1 MLSKMCLL
9 KRRVCR
15 IFAKDH
21 FCRCSVG
28 KESCAW
34 IHSKLLQRSFK
45 NTLLYYVDR
54 CRLPISMQN
63 HDYIMCF
70 HFKNVLLRVI
80 TVRMCFF
87 VANQI
92 KEMYMKLSFHLCR
105 RYCKNN
111 YIFMCEL
118 LVIRWTWSCSRINWS
133 SWWTVGSGTVY
144 NWRLTALLWQN
155 RLLW

>member
-1 MLSKMCLL
+1 MQYDAFCSISTSSTSYTFYINQSKPLQSWLHVILLKVFCITKYNLQKYVACWIIFWMLSKMCLL

-54 CRLPISMQN
+54 CRLPISIQN

-70 HFKNVLLRVI
+70 HFQNVLLRVI
-80 TVRMCFF
+80 TVRMCF
-87 VANQI
+87 
-92 KEMYMKLSFHLCR
+92 C
-105 RYCKNN
+105 CKSNKRN
-111 YIFMCEL
+111 VYE
-118 LVIRWTWSCSRINWS
+118 
-133 SWWTVGSGTVY
+133 TV
-144 NWRLTALLWQN
+144 N
-155 RLLW
+155 

>member
-1 MLSKMCLL
+1 MQYDAFCSISTSSTSSTFYINQSKPLQSWLHVILLKVFYITKYNLQKYVACCIIFWMLSKMCLL
-9 KRRVCR
+9 KRRFSR

-21 FCRCSVG
+21 FCGCSVG

-80 TVRMCFF
+80 TVRMCF
-87 VANQI
+87 
-92 KEMYMKLSFHLCR
+92 C
-105 RYCKNN
+105 CKSNKRN
-111 YIFMCEL
+111 VYE
-118 LVIRWTWSCSRINWS
+118 
-133 SWWTVGSGTVY
+133 TV
-144 NWRLTALLWQN
+144 N
-155 RLLW
+155 

>member
-1 MLSKMCLL
+1 MQSDAFCSISTSSTSSTFYINQSKPLQSWLHVILLKVFYITKYNLQKYVACCIIFWMLSKMCLL
-9 KRRVCR
+9 KRRFSR

-21 FCRCSVG
+21 FCGCSVG

-70 HFKNVLLRVI
+70 HFQNVLLRVI
-80 TVRMCFF
+80 TVRMCFLLK
-87 VANQI
+87 I
-92 KEMYMKLSFHLCR
+92 K
-105 RYCKNN
+105 
-111 YIFMCEL
+111 
-118 LVIRWTWSCSRINWS
+118 
-133 SWWTVGSGTVY
+133 
-144 NWRLTALLWQN
+144 
-155 RLLW
+155 